1 MIGRHSNF
9 TLSVKL
15 QCWTYI
21 LLGAVES
28 SNITTMKL
36 HLIRRCVILFL
47 ICSRYSHVS
56 PRSILSL
63 PAQNV
68 SLSRADKLR
77 REKENGKATEEVV
90 HA

>member
-1 MIGRHSNF
+1 MVGREQDRVMLPTDRDTQGLADN
-9 TLSVKL
+9 LSRS
-15 QCWTYI
+15 
-21 LLGAVES
+21 AAD
-28 SNITTMKL
+28 
-36 HLIRRCVILFL
+36 CVRVYL
-47 ICSRYSHVS
+47 
-56 PRSILSL
+56 LSL

>member
-1 MIGRHSNF
+1 MNVNSKPV
-9 TLSVKL
+9 S
-15 QCWTYI
+15 
-21 LLGAVES
+21 
-28 SNITTMKL
+28 TTVNHVRCCACGTTDEY
-36 HLIRRCVILFL
+36 HLCF
-47 ICSRYSHVS
+47 C
-56 PRSILSL
+56 LSL